1 MAFTGWTR
9 DDFTVFEIPGFED
22 RMAEIRAHL
31 QPKLAALG
39 EELVPRLEQETGE
52 SWFAHVAKHM
62 RRTVNPPS
70 DTWVAFN
77 RIKRGYKATAH
88 LSVGISAHGPNV
100 VLVLKPECAD
110 KEMFANNIRRRASE
124 IARWS
129 SGNANLLIGDVPNA
143 SFETLTPAKSVN
155 AAGWKTIADD
165 LLRPNREFEAGFRLP
180 AEPSDNRF
188 TDLVLSRLRD
198 LLTLYRLALP

>member
-22 RMAEIRAHL
+22 RMAEICARI

-39 EELVPRLEQETGE
+39 EALVPRLEQETGE
-52 SWFAHVAKHM
+52 PWFAHVAKHM

-77 RIKRGYKATAH
+77 RLKKGYKATAH

-110 KEMFANNIRRRASE
+110 KEVFANNVRRRASE
-124 IARWS
+124 IARWF
-129 SGNANLLIGDVPNA
+129 SGNANLLIGNVPNA
-143 SFETLTPAKSVN
+143 PFESLTPAKSVK

-165 LLRPNREFEAGFRLP
+165 LLRPNHEFEAGYRLP

-188 TDLVLSRLRD
+188 TDLALSRLRD
-198 LLTLYRLALP
+198 LLTLYHLALP